1 MQTCHSQMFYTGPIC
16 ISNVMWH
23 CLCTPRVLNHF
34 HASHYGNDARVRL
47 SATSREPHGRRP
59 ALNPDSRWQQ
69 PKKPDPVGFI
79 TTQSLSVVQQHS
91 HRRQRWFERR
101 QMKQKRR
108 QLLFSSFTRRLCS
121 APGDS
126 TFWNHHGRQIQF
138 ILKQQGGESG
148 WE

>member
-1 MQTCHSQMFYTGPIC
+1 MQTCHSQMFHTSLIC
-16 ISNVMWH
+16 ISNVMLKLH
-23 CLCTPRVLNHF
+23 CLCSPRVLI
-34 HASHYGNDARVRL
+34 HAAHYGNDARVHRP

-79 TTQSLSVVQQHS
+79 TTPSLSVVQQHS
-91 HRRQRWFERR
+91 HRRQRRFERR

-108 QLLFSSFTRRLCS
+108 QLLLSSFTRSLCS

-126 TFWNHHGRQIQF
+126 TF
-138 ILKQQGGESG
+138 
-148 WE
+148 